1 MIAEDGANLGVMD
14 TSQALKLC
22 EEQDLDLIEVAAKA
36 NPPVVRIMDF
46 GKYQYQKEKEA
57 RESAKKQKG
66 TEIKGVRVGM
76 NTSLHDMEMKV
87 KRIEEFFSESNKV
100 KIDFMLRGRAKYLDK
115 KFLDERLQAF
125 LKLITLPYKITTPP
139 QKGPRGFSLVIE
151 KE

>member
-1 MIAEDGANLGVMD
+1 MIADDGANLGVMD
-14 TSQALKLC
+14 TSQALKLA
-22 EEQDLDLIEVAAKA
+22 EEQSLDVIEVAAKA

-66 TEIKGVRVGM
+66 TELRGVRIGL

-87 KRIEEFFSESNKV
+87 KKVEEFLGGSNKV
-100 KIDFMLRGRAKYLDK
+100 KIDFMLRGRAKYLDRA
-115 KFLDERLQAF
+115 FIQQRLDVF
-125 LKLITLPYKITTPP
+125 LKLIPTKFKITTPP
-139 QKGPRGFSLVIE
+139 QKGPRGLSLIIE